1 MFKRLT
7 TEDRLL
13 SPVKL
18 CIGWLRQTAVSRAMS
33 AKYTVKEF
41 GSMKSTR

>member
-18 CIGWLRQTAVSRAMS
+18 CIGGKTAVSRAMS
-33 AKYTVKEF
+33 AKCKVKEF
-41 GSMKSTR
+41 GRLISTR